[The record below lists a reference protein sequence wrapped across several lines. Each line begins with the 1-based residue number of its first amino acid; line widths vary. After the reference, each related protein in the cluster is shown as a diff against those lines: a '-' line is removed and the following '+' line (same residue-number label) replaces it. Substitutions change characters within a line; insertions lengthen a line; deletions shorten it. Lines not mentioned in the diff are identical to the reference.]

1 MAIPTPVNGQ
11 ITDAVTQTAVANIGA
26 APSNAAGNLANVA
39 AQAFG
44 LMMENAVTAQQSLN
58 TINNAVTAKMVVV
71 IAGTPV
77 PV

>member
-11 ITDAVTQTAVANIGA
+11 ITDAITQSNLTTLGSAPGA
-26 APSNAAGNLANVA
+26 ALANLTNVA

-58 TINNAVTAKMVVV
+58 MVAQAATARQITAIGGSVTP
-71 IAGTPV
+71 T
-77 PV
+77 